1 MATPRQPSGAPGT
14 TPRRR
19 TPPSESTRQD
29 QPLVDRAIT
38 RAVSGHRQV
47 AAADI
52 DRIIEATYR
61 VVEHQGTVDPKL
73 RDILDEAGL
82 STEAFY
88 RHFHSKDELMLVLL
102 GDGRHRQAGY
112 LAHRMDKADG
122 PLGRVQAWIEGVLA
136 QAVDPKAASRTR
148 PFLANLSRLTEQFP
162 TEHQLSVRA
171 LVELLEESLHSAAS
185 LGEAST
191 EDPTRDARAVYQ
203 LVISVMEA
211 HVLAGTRPEPADIA
225 HLVRFAFRA
234 IGAGIPGPRP

>member
-1 MATPRQPSGAPGT
+1 MPTPKHPVGASGTAS
-14 TPRRR
+14 RRR
-19 TPPSESTRQD
+19 NEQPEATRED

-52 DRIIEATYR
+52 DRIIEAAYR
-61 VVEHQGTVDPKL
+61 VVERQGTVDPKL

-102 GDGRHRQAGY
+102 GDGRHRLAGY
-112 LAHRMDKADG
+112 LAHRMEKADG

-162 TEHQLSVRA
+162 TEQQLSVRA
-171 LVELLEESLHSAAS
+171 LVELLEESLQRAAAD
-185 LGEAST
+185 GEAAT
-191 EDPTRDARAVYQ
+191 DDPTRDARAVYQ
-203 LVISVMEA
+203 LVISVMET
-211 HVLAGTRPEPADIA
+211 HVLAGTRPEPADIE

-234 IGAGIPGPRP
+234 ILARHPGSRS